1 MLNTAKSI
9 ATYKEKR
16 ILSSILV
23 IISQLIFYM
32 VISKIISDNSILA
45 IVIVSVS
52 SGIGNLVA
60 FAVNDELKKDAKW
73 LFYMTSSNKNDVEN
87 LCSYLAENHIRYMAN
102 AGYTIKG
109 EDTININAFSKTK
122 EESRQIEKYIENGE
136 HKYLKEIV

>member
-109 EDTININAFSKTK
+109 EDTINIIAFSKTK